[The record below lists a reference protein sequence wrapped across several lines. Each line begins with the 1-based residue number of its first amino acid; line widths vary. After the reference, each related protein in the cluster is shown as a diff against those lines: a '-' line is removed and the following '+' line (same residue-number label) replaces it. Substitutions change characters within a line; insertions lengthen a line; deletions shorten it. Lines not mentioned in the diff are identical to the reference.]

1 MDRILEYAAGDL
13 VVRVEAGVRLGQLAE
28 VLAEKGQRLALDG
41 PPADTVGGVVARN
54 AAGPLRLRYGLPRD
68 LLIGLTIVRADGH
81 VARAGGKVVKN
92 VAGYDLGKLFAG
104 SHGTLGL
111 IVEAT
116 FRLHPVPELSAYVT
130 EEYAASAAAAEAV
143 LAAAASPLQ
152 PSAVELERPRP
163 GGPIRV
169 ATLLEGT
176 PSGVS
181 ARAERMRTALGRGAT
196 STLAAPDWWGRIGE
210 APPAGTTRPG
220 CGGGRDAGAG
230 GVLGRG
236 TAPGAGR
243 DRHRGHQH
251 RGGGGGERLGRGRR
265 AVRAAARGRRRRAG
279 RGVRAGAAGRD
290 RPWCQWART
299 GRRRAGPGQ
308 RGRADRARRGAG
320 PGRPV
325 GAGPIAGADAGG
337 QAAVRSAGPDVP
349 RTRAE
354 EESEW
359 TTAELRDLAGDC
371 VHCGFC
377 LPACPTYSLW
387 GEEMDS
393 PRGRIHLVTQV
404 LDGEELSTA
413 AAEHF
418 DRCLGCMACMTACPS
433 GVQYD
438 RLIEAAWAWTDDP
451 EHAPP
456 VQPEAHLH
464 EVAGADGA

>member
-1 MDRILEYAAGDL
+1 MTGEAQIAVALAGTGAQVRPASPPDSVGGVQPSCVATPTTLDQAAGVMQAAAGLELAVVPRGGGRTISWGAAPARCDVIADMAEMDRILEYAAGDL

-41 PPADTVGGVVARN
+41 APADTVGGVVARN

-220 CGGGRDAGAG
+220 YGGGRDAGAG

-290 RPWCQWART
+290 RPWCH
-299 GRRRAGPGQ
+299 AGQ
-308 RGRADRARRGAG
+308 
-320 PGRPV
+320 
-325 GAGPIAGADAGG
+325 
-337 QAAVRSAGPDVP
+337 
-349 RTRAE
+349 
-354 EESEW
+354 
-359 TTAELRDLAGDC
+359 
-371 VHCGFC
+371 
-377 LPACPTYSLW
+377 
-387 GEEMDS
+387 
-393 PRGRIHLVTQV
+393 
-404 LDGEELSTA
+404 
-413 AAEHF
+413 
-418 DRCLGCMACMTACPS
+418 
-433 GVQYD
+433 
-438 RLIEAAWAWTDDP
+438 
-451 EHAPP
+451 
-456 VQPEAHLH
+456 
-464 EVAGADGA
+464 AGADGPARGSVVVLTAPAAVRDQVDLWGPVPSLGLMRAVKQQFDPRDLMSPGRGPGGI